1 MELKRIIS
9 TQTDIES
16 AMEEGR
22 EGVALVVEE
31 KRVVGQRRHG
41 NTHLRQVEQVLKR
54 WHLAEKNS
62 VRDTKRG
69 QERRGQM
76 IGITCLT
83 TMRSEH
89 QGV

>member
-1 MELKRIIS
+1 MKLKGIIS

-22 EGVALVVEE
+22 EGVALIVKEE
-31 KRVVGQRRHG
+31 RVVGERRHG
-41 NTHLRQVEQVLKR
+41 NTHLCQVEQVLKR
-54 WHLAEKNS
+54 WHLAKKNS

-76 IGITCLT
+76 VRITSFT
-83 TMRSEH
+83 TVRSEH
-89 QGV
+89 KGV